1 MVGTRTYTWYIPK
14 VKAQINHWVVSKMIC
29 FDCRFVPLPFPV
41 VLRLFPWI
49 RSCHDD
55 IPETDVGVE
64 VGKVGDAAGNT
75 H

>member
-1 MVGTRTYTWYIPK
+1 MLNY
-14 VKAQINHWVVSKMIC
+14 
-29 FDCRFVPLPFPV
+29 RFVPLPFPV

-75 H
+75 HKEHVLNTLKRYIEDP